1 MVSNYLTRKIFI
13 KYIIFIII
21 SYLITRFSYSLVF
34 KIYYNFSSKPDLTSN
49 EINVIQNI
57 LSSISFLFGI
67 VVASF
72 MFFDLKGKKILE
84 WLIII
89 VTIFYTEIGVVLFLI
104 LCVLK
109 KYEIFEI
116 KNQ

>member
-1 MVSNYLTRKIFI
+1 MVSKYLTRKIFI

-34 KIYYNFSSKPDLTSN
+34 KIYFNLSSKPDLTSN

-67 VVASF
+67 VVAIF
-72 MFFDLKGKKILE
+72 MMFDLRGKRLLE
-84 WLIII
+84 WLIILI
-89 VTIFYTEIGVVLFLI
+89 TIFYTEIGVVLFLI

-109 KYEIFEI
+109 DYEIEEI
-116 KNQ
+116 HN

>member
-1 MVSNYLTRKIFI
+1 MVIKYLTRKILI
-13 KYIIFIII
+13 KYSIFIII
-21 SYLITRFSYSLVF
+21 SYLITHFLYSLVF
-34 KIYYNFSSKPDLTSN
+34 KIYYNFSSNPDLISN

-67 VVASF
+67 VVALF

-84 WLIII
+84 WLIIVI
-89 VTIFYTEIGVVLFLI
+89 SIFYTEIGVVLFLI

-109 KYEIFEI
+109 EYEIFEI